1 MNERVEENQKKEA
14 VWKRIGNGI
23 LNALGGCLIPLIP
36 MLITAAMLK
45 TLASI
50 LGPDMLGVV
59 DAQSDLY
66 VLLTFAGDAGFYFFP
81 IVIGYCASKQFGV
94 TPVLGMLLG
103 GIMLH
108 PTMIDMAV
116 SETPF
121 TVFGIPCAVQNYSGT
136 ILPII
141 LSVWMMS
148 YIEKF
153 FHKYIPSSLDI
164 VFTPLLTILMMLPL
178 ALCIFGPI
186 GNFIGYYMT
195 EAIMTLGNAG
205 GLVTIL
211 TVTLLGTIL
220 QFVIMCGLHWLLIA
234 TVTVVVTTSGSE
246 SVMLPIMAASSFAVG
261 GMCLGAFLK
270 LKDKKDRSLAVSY
283 VIAQVVGGVTEPGL
297 YGIGFRYKKPLFA
310 MMLGGFA
317 GSLYAAIAGL
327 TGYNLV
333 PVASFLVVLN
343 YTGGTMMNVVNGVI
357 SGVIGFVVA
366 AIATYIIGLGEDS
379 DQTMTEPNV
388 TKEA

>member
-1 MNERVEENQKKEA
+1 
-14 VWKRIGNGI
+14 
-23 LNALGGCLIPLIP
+23 
-36 MLITAAMLK
+36 
-45 TLASI
+45 
-50 LGPDMLGVV
+50 
-59 DAQSDLY
+59 
-66 VLLTFAGDAGFYFFP
+66 
-81 IVIGYCASKQFGV
+81 
-94 TPVLGMLLG
+94 
-103 GIMLH
+103 
-108 PTMIDMAV
+108 
-116 SETPF
+116 
-121 TVFGIPCAVQNYSGT
+121 
-136 ILPII
+136 
-141 LSVWMMS
+141 
-148 YIEKF
+148 
-153 FHKYIPSSLDI
+153 
-164 VFTPLLTILMMLPL
+164 MLPL
-178 ALCIFGPI
+178 ALCMFGPI

-195 EAIMTLGNAG
+195 EVIMTLGNAG